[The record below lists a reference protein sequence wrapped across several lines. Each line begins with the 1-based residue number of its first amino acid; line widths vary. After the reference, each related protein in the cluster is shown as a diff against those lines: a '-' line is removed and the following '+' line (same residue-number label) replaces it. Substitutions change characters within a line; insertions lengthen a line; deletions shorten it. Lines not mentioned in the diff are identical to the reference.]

1 MTISSSDG
9 TTFRIG
15 IGYDVHRLVEKRK
28 LILGGEKIKHEKGLL
43 GHSDADVLTHAV
55 MSAILGAMAAGSLGD
70 HFPDTDP
77 QYKDIKSIDLLER
90 VRILMEEGG
99 YLLENLDTMVICDK
113 PKLAKYI
120 ENIRM
125 NLSVALRVPIECVS
139 VKATSTEGL
148 GFTGTGEGI
157 AAQAICLLRIPGI
170 EDEKKEPAKKRKSGG
185 KKKSRKSE
193 MPPPLPKIKP
203 GEIENCRVWIDG
215 ATKGNPGPSG
225 IGIVFEL
232 PGGSLIGKYT
242 EDIGEHTNNQA
253 EYIAAIRAAEIC
265 SGWGVRKLDI
275 ITDSEL
281 MAKQVG
287 GSYKVKNPG
296 ILKLYKK
303 LMHLLG
309 DFDMCRVK
317 HVRREENVEADKL
330 SRLTLKNN

>member
-1 MTISSSDG
+1 MVIASSDG
-9 TTFRIG
+9 AIFRVG
-15 IGYDVHRLVEKRK
+15 IGYDVHRLVEDRK
-28 LILGGEKIKHEKGLL
+28 LILGGESIKFEKGLL

-77 QYKDIKSIDLLER
+77 QYKDIRSIDLLER
-90 VRILMEEGG
+90 VRIMMEEGG
-99 YLLENLDTMVICDK
+99 CFLENLDTMVVCDR

-125 NLSVALRVPIECVS
+125 NLSEALRVPIECVS

-157 AAQAICLLRIPGI
+157 AAQAICLLKVPGI
-170 EDEKKEPAKKRKSGG
+170 EDDKKEPAKKRKSGA

-203 GEIENCRVWIDG
+203 GEIEGCRVWIDG

-232 PGGSLIGKYT
+232 PDGSEIGRLA

-253 EYIAAIRAAEIC
+253 EYTAAIRAAEIC
-265 SGWGVRKLDI
+265 SGWGIRKLDI

-281 MAKQVG
+281 LAKQIG

-303 LMHLLG
+303 LTKLLG
-309 DFDMCRVK
+309 DFDKWRVK
-317 HVRREENVEADKL
+317 HVGREENVEADKL
-330 SRLTLKNN
+330 SRMALKNK